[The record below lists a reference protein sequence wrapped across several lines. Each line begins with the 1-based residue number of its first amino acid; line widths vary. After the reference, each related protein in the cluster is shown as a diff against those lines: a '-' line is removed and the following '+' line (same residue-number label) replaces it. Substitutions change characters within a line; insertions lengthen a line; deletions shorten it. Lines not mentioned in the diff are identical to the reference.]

1 VHQNIERAYDALWT
15 EHQRI
20 HRIHVKILS
29 QGDRKVERKLMRGK
43 LEDSKYLDDLLDHE
57 ERLTRPQQRSV
68 LKLNR
73 YAVKIENLMD
83 TLLKLNKSI

>member
-1 VHQNIERAYDALWT
+1 
-15 EHQRI
+15 
-20 HRIHVKILS
+20 
-29 QGDRKVERKLMRGK
+29 MRGK

-83 TLLKLNKSI
+83 ALLKLNKSI